1 MPTSK
6 AADWIEMLNEHL
18 VRVFFSSPTFPRVQV
33 LCDSSECLSS
43 LRLPD
48 AVGGPVTILLSP
60 SSSELELSQLGLR
73 LFSRLCELK
82 ASVEMRDATSYYE
95 MMTAS
100 SMGYSAPLWSE
111 MYRLGAS
118 IIKGEIAFPDGMK
131 PKITDSFKSLAL
143 AVDSC
148 ETSEVARE
156 ESRVELEAARTV
168 IANTPAIDGATEAT
182 NDLVGTFLK
191 TVVIALPVMI
201 AIKILLA

>member
-1 MPTSK
+1 MSTSK

-48 AVGGPVTILLSP
+48 AAGGPVTILLSP

-73 LFSRLCELK
+73 LFSRLCEVK
-82 ASVEMRDATSYYE
+82 ASVEMRDATPYYE

-100 SMGYSAPLWSE
+100 SMGYSAPLWAE
-111 MYRLGAS
+111 MYRLGARV
-118 IIKGEIAFPDGMK
+118 IKGEITFNDGMK

-143 AVDSC
+143 AVDAC

-156 ESRVELEAARTV
+156 ESRVELEEVRAV
-168 IANTPAIDGATEAT
+168 IASTPEIDGVTEAT

-191 TVVIALPVMI
+191 TVAIALPFMVV
-201 AIKILLA
+201 IKMLLA